1 MSDIFTIHD
10 FENEQQWLKGRMN
23 GIGGSDASVTIG
35 RNPYKSNVELYEEKI
50 GKAVPEDISDKPCVI
65 YGNKA
70 EEPIRELFQADHPE
84 YKVDYH
90 EFRILQSKKY
100 PFMQASLDGELTDQ
114 DGRNGILEIK
124 TIEEDKNKIKNKN
137 IDTIEYN
144 KIMQLYNTL
153 CPSLPSV
160 RSLSE
165 SRKKAIRARMHTY
178 TVDDFKKLFEKAE
191 ASDFLKG
198 ANDRNWSATFD
209 WLIKDANMAKV
220 LDGNYNKKKK
230 NGFDNYTG
238 RNYDMANL
246 EKRLVEGGINH
257 E

>member
-114 DGRNGILEIK
+114 DGRKGILEIK
-124 TIEEDKNKIKNKN
+124 TSSINQS
-137 IDTIEYN
+137 
-144 KIMQLYNTL
+144 MQYTKWKDQIPDNYYAQVLHYLLVTGWDFVVL
-153 CPSLPSV
+153 
-160 RSLSE
+160 
-165 SRKKAIRARMHTY
+165 RARLRCDWW
-178 TVDDFKKLFEKAE
+178 DDVARERDYRIDRCNVEADLEYLLEAE
-191 ASDFLKG
+191 MRFWKC
-198 ANDRNWSATFD
+198 
-209 WLIKDANMAKV
+209 
-220 LDGNYNKKKK
+220 
-230 NGFDNYTG
+230 
-238 RNYDMANL
+238 
-246 EKRLVEGGINH
+246 VENRKMPGCILP
-257 E
+257 EI

>member
-84 YKVDYH
+84 FKVDYH

-114 DGRNGILEIK
+114 DGRKGILEIK
-124 TIEEDKNKIKNKN
+124 TSSINQSMGNS
-137 IDTIEYN
+137 
-144 KIMQLYNTL
+144 IMMSWNQILMKRQVRDSIHRQL
-153 CPSLPSV
+153 
-160 RSLSE
+160 
-165 SRKKAIRARMHTY
+165 IRAMR
-178 TVDDFKKLFEKAE
+178 L
-191 ASDFLKG
+191 
-198 ANDRNWSATFD
+198 
-209 WLIKDANMAKV
+209 LI
-220 LDGNYNKKKK
+220 
-230 NGFDNYTG
+230 F
-238 RNYDMANL
+238 
-246 EKRLVEGGINH
+246 
-257 E
+257 

>member
-114 DGRNGILEIK
+114 D
-124 TIEEDKNKIKNKN
+124 T
-137 IDTIEYN
+137 
-144 KIMQLYNTL
+144 LYITMWI
-153 CPSLPSV
+153 V
-160 RSLSE
+160 
-165 SRKKAIRARMHTY
+165 
-178 TVDDFKKLFEKAE
+178 
-191 ASDFLKG
+191 
-198 ANDRNWSATFD
+198 
-209 WLIKDANMAKV
+209 
-220 LDGNYNKKKK
+220 
-230 NGFDNYTG
+230 
-238 RNYDMANL
+238 
-246 EKRLVEGGINH
+246 
-257 E
+257 

>member
-50 GKAVPEDISDKPCVI
+50 GKAVPEDISD
-65 YGNKA
+65 
-70 EEPIRELFQADHPE
+70 
-84 YKVDYH
+84 
-90 EFRILQSKKY
+90 
-100 PFMQASLDGELTDQ
+100 
-114 DGRNGILEIK
+114 
-124 TIEEDKNKIKNKN
+124 NKN

-178 TVDDFKKLFEKAE
+178 TVDDFKELFEKAE

-230 NGFDNYTG
+230 NGFDNYSG

>member
-50 GKAVPEDISDKPCVI
+50 GKTVPEDISDKPCVI

-114 DGRNGILEIK
+114 DGRKGILEIK
-124 TIEEDKNKIKNKN
+124 TSSINQS
-137 IDTIEYN
+137 
-144 KIMQLYNTL
+144 MQYAKWKDQIPDNYYAQILHYLLVTGWDFVVL
-153 CPSLPSV
+153 
-160 RSLSE
+160 
-165 SRKKAIRARMHTY
+165 RARLRCDWW
-178 TVDDFKKLFEKAE
+178 DDVARERDYRIDRCNVEADLEYLLEAE
-191 ASDFLKG
+191 MRFWKC
-198 ANDRNWSATFD
+198 
-209 WLIKDANMAKV
+209 
-220 LDGNYNKKKK
+220 
-230 NGFDNYTG
+230 
-238 RNYDMANL
+238 
-246 EKRLVEGGINH
+246 VENRKMPGCILP
-257 E
+257 EI